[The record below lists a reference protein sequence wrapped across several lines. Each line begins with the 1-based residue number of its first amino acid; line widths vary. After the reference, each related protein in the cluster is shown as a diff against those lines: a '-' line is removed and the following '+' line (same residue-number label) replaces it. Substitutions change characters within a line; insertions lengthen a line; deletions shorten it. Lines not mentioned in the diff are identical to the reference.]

1 MINKTQKRDSVYVRP
16 ALTDFYVVPE
26 QMLASV
32 DVGEGNKKTISIDG
46 LTEQETYNW

>member
-16 ALTDFYVVPE
+16 KLTDFYVVPE

-32 DVGEGNKKTISIDG
+32 EVNKTTSIDD
-46 LTEQETYNW
+46 LTELEEYSW